1 MAAMAAL
8 ERAVVIVLDGV
19 GVGQA
24 PDAASYGDEGANCLT
39 NCAEAVGGLS
49 LPAMGRMGIGNVTPI
64 RRTSH
69 RLLSAAGAYG
79 RLIERAAGK
88 DSTTGHWELMG
99 VTLER
104 PLPTYPHGFP
114 PDLVARFE
122 AAIGRGT
129 LGNKPAS
136 GTEIIAELGEEHVRT
151 GKPILY
157 TSADSV
163 FQLAAHE
170 EVIPLDELYAMCR
183 TAREMLTG
191 ENAVGRVIARPFIG
205 TPGAFTRTPNRKDFS
220 LEPPQPDA
228 AGRAQRRWLRRG
240 RPWQDRGSLR
250 LSWPDTERAPGTNA
264 GVMEATMRELA
275 RPLRG
280 LLFVNLVDCD
290 QLYGHRRNPQGYAQ
304 ALQEVDAW
312 LPQVL
317 AQLGPRDALFITG
330 DHGTDPTF
338 KGTDHTREC
347 VPILVTGAPITP
359 NVNLGA
365 RSFLRRPGR
374 DASGGLRRGSARLRD
389 ELRPRDRAIRDW
401 AVEEAYQMQS
411 GWRGSRHPIHF
422 PSRVR
427 RCQMPDG
434 GPRVVT
440 ARGHDGSSR
449 CPDRE
454 LDDVARYKAR
464 RGPETSPIP
473 VPGRITASVGGVER
487 ESRVAPEAR

>member
-1 MAAMAAL
+1 MIRNEGMAAMAAL

-24 PDAASYGDEGANCLT
+24 PDAARYGDAGANCLT

-49 LPAMGRMGIGNVTPI
+49 LPIMGQMGIGNVTPI
-64 RRTSH
+64 RGVPPVGDTR
-69 RLLSAAGAYG
+69 GASG

-99 VTLER
+99 VTLDHA
-104 PLPTYPHGFP
+104 LPTYPHGFP
-114 PDLVARFE
+114 ADLVARFE

-136 GTEIIAELGEEHVRT
+136 GTAIIDELGAEHMRT

-170 EVIPLDELYAMCR
+170 EINPLDELYAMCR
-183 TAREMLTG
+183 TARALLTG
-191 ENAVGRVIARPFIG
+191 EHEVGRVIARPFVG

-220 LEPPQPDA
+220 LEPPQPTLLDA
-228 AGRAQRRWLRRG
+228 LKGGGYDVIGLGKIEDLFVFRG
-240 RPWQDRGSLR
+240 LTQS
-250 LSWPDTERAPGTNA
+250 EHPGTNA
-264 GVMEATMRELA
+264 GVMVATMRELA
-275 RPLRG
+275 RPFRG

-290 QLYGHRRNPQGYAQ
+290 QLYGHRRNPRGYAL
-304 ALQEVDAW
+304 ALQEIDAW

-317 AQLGPRDALFITG
+317 DELGPRDALFITG

-347 VPILVTGAPITP
+347 VPILAAGGPITP

-365 RSFLRRPGR
+365 RGSFADLGATLAEVFAVGPL
-374 DASGGLRRGSARLRD
+374 ASGTSFAREIGL
-389 ELRPRDRAIRDW
+389 
-401 AVEEAYQMQS
+401 
-411 GWRGSRHPIHF
+411 
-422 PSRVR
+422 
-427 RCQMPDG
+427 
-434 GPRVVT
+434 
-440 ARGHDGSSR
+440 
-449 CPDRE
+449 
-454 LDDVARYKAR
+454 
-464 RGPETSPIP
+464 
-473 VPGRITASVGGVER
+473 
-487 ESRVAPEAR
+487 